1 MGQYCL
7 TASGLGARCEQTAPD
22 LLAKS
27 HPGFQVNEQKKGLS
41 AGGSSDV
48 LPPGAGRLPRK
59 SQREWESHA
68 ALSWFP

>member
-1 MGQYCL
+1 MSKQLQICL
-7 TASGLGARCEQTAPD
+7 RNLTPAFKLM
-22 LLAKS
+22 
-27 HPGFQVNEQKKGLS
+27 NQKKGLS

-68 ALSWFP
+68 AHSWFP